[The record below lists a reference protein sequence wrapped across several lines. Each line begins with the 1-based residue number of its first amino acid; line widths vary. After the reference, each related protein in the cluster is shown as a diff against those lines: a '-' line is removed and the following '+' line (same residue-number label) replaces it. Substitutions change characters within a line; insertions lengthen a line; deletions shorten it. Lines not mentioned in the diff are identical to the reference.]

1 MDKKKLIEYTRWLL
15 FEMEI
20 TPRNN
25 KKVSKKIVN
34 EFLKKNSDK
43 DPDISKEIDEE
54 FKSLIPD
61 ENQSNISQTGSFLI
75 TYQIKNLPDG
85 KL

>member
-25 KKVSKKIVN
+25 KKVLKKIVN
-34 EFLKKNSDK
+34 EFLKKNSNK
-43 DPDISKEIDEE
+43 DPDISEEIDEE
-54 FKSLIPD
+54 FESLIPD

-75 TYQIKNLPDG
+75 TYQIKELPNG